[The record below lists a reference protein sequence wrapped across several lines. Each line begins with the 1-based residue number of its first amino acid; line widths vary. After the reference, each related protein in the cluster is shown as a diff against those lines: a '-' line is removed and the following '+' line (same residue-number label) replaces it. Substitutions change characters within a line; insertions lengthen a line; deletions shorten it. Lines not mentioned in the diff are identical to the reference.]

1 MLAGAESAGFRE
13 KKADPVGKI
22 TGNNYRGWGKVAAC

>member
-1 MLAGAESAGFRE
+1 MFVGAGDTGFNE
-13 KKADPVGKI
+13 KKAGNVGKI